1 MQQQAATDVISV
13 LVLDDHSLFRRGLVR
28 LLEAEPDIKVV
39 ADCATAAEAI
49 ERMSA
54 TPAGV
59 VLLDY
64 DLGAER
70 GTDFLSAVRSRKVAT
85 RVLAVTAGVTQLQAM
100 GMMQYG
106 VAGIFLK
113 ADPPELLVQAIRKVA
128 AGEVWF
134 SQNHFRALVER
145 TWEPSQESK
154 SFSPKERAVLR
165 GVVEGLANKEIAA
178 ELQASESSVKAVIQ
192 QLFAKTG
199 VRKRSQL
206 VRVALER
213 HRDIVT

>member
-1 MQQQAATDVISV
+1 MRQAATDVINI

-28 LLEAEPDIKVV
+28 LLEAEPDIRVV
-39 ADCATAAEAI
+39 ADCATSAEALAC
-49 ERMSA
+49 MSA
-54 TPAGV
+54 TPADI

-64 DLGAER
+64 DLGPER
-70 GTDFLSAVRSRKVAT
+70 GTEFLSALKNKGIRA
-85 RVLAVTAGVTQLQAM
+85 RVLAVTAGVSPLHAM
-100 GMMQYG
+100 AMMQYG

-113 ADPPELLVQAIRKVA
+113 ADPPELLVLAIRKIM

-134 SQNHFRALVER
+134 SQDDFRALVER
-145 TWEPSQESK
+145 TWERSRESK
-154 SFSPKERAVLR
+154 NFSPKERAVLR

-199 VRKRSQL
+199 VRTRSQL
-206 VRVALER
+206 VRIALER

>member
-1 MQQQAATDVISV
+1 MQQQAASDVISV

-28 LLEAEPDIKVV
+28 LLEAEPDIRVV
-39 ADCATAAEAI
+39 ADCATAAEAVA
-49 ERMSA
+49 RMIA
-54 TPAGV
+54 TPADV

-64 DLGAER
+64 DLGPER
-70 GTDFLSAVRSRKVAT
+70 GTEFLSAMKSRKIST

-100 GMMQYG
+100 AMMQYG

-113 ADPPELLVQAIRKVA
+113 ADPPELLVQAIRKVM

-145 TWEPSQESK
+145 TWERSRESK

-199 VRKRSQL
+199 VRTRSQL
-206 VRVALER
+206 VRIALER